1 MVLIAYLAPDT
12 EQLRRQLVTARR
24 WQDNIRQQQ
33 VDRAGMGAAH
43 LHRFVSIG
51 SREHFI
57 ALPLKHGCETV
68 KVSSAWPASQ
78 MPQHLRCREVGIPCS
93 RHDPKIA
100 GSDDAEVVGD
110 RITHCR
116 PIPRN
121 VFAQEAERRIGELGD
136 GCVAFVVGDV
146 SVHDA
151 P

>member
-1 MVLIAYLAPDT
+1 MP
-12 EQLRRQLVTARR
+12 
-24 WQDNIRQQQ
+24 
-33 VDRAGMGAAH
+33 RALSQRA
-43 LHRFVSIG
+43 SQKP
-51 SREHFI
+51 SR
-57 ALPLKHGCETV
+57 
-68 KVSSAWPASQ
+68 PASKATATRSI
-78 MPQHLRCREVGIPCS
+78 LRPIPCS

-116 PIPRN
+116 PIARN

-151 P
+151 PESLDRIEMWAVAWSEMQPDAATWPFQPFLHQLGM